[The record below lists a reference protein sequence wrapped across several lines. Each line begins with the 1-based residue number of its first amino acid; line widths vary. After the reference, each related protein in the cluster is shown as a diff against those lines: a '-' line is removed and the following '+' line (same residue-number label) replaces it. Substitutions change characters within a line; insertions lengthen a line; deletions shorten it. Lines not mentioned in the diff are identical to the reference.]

1 MKRNVSMQ
9 KIRAGVVGIGYLGKF
24 HAEKYASLPHVE
36 LAGLVDLDLEKAK
49 SIASSLGVEAWND
62 YRALFGKVDA
72 VSIVVPTPLHFA
84 VSKDFL
90 QNGID
95 VLIEKPMTTTLEE
108 AERLIEIAETEGR
121 LIQVG
126 HLERYNPAVM
136 AIEEQIQAPMFIE
149 ADRLSIYNERGTD
162 VSVVLDL
169 MIHDIDIISSFV
181 KSKIIHLHAAGMPVI
196 SEHVDIANA
205 RVEFESGC
213 IANVTASRIS
223 NKNERKIRV
232 FQKNAYFSID
242 FARRE
247 ISIIEKSEAEE
258 ETAALIPGMTS
269 RQLCFPQ
276 ADALQTEIEAFV
288 NAVRTREKP
297 LVSGEVGRNA
307 LKIAL
312 TVMKKIRATYQN
324 FENCAARR
332 GPE

>member
-1 MKRNVSMQ
+1 MQ

>member
-1 MKRNVSMQ
+1 
-9 KIRAGVVGIGYLGKF
+9 
-24 HAEKYASLPHVE
+24 
-36 LAGLVDLDLEKAK
+36 
-49 SIASSLGVEAWND
+49 
-62 YRALFGKVDA
+62 
-72 VSIVVPTPLHFA
+72 
-84 VSKDFL
+84 
-90 QNGID
+90 
-95 VLIEKPMTTTLEE
+95 
-108 AERLIEIAETEGR
+108 
-121 LIQVG
+121 
-126 HLERYNPAVM
+126 
-136 AIEEQIQAPMFIE
+136 
-149 ADRLSIYNERGTD
+149 
-162 VSVVLDL
+162 
-169 MIHDIDIISSFV
+169 
-181 KSKIIHLHAAGMPVI
+181 VI